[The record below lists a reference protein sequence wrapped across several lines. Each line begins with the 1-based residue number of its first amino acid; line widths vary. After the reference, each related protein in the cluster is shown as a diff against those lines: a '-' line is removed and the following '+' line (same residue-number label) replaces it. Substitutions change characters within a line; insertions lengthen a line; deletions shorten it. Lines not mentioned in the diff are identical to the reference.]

1 MISEAGAR
9 VWRRRLID
17 ALLLPFAL
25 VVVLAE
31 DVVWA
36 GSQAVLRRL
45 SRLSAVQKTEVWLGG
60 LSGYVAL
67 PLFLVPELI
76 GRIGELWSIAL
87 FVRGHAMSGVIV
99 YASVRLVAAL
109 LAVFVYHACEA
120 ALLRIRWFA
129 AVVDWAGRVRDWAL
143 AKLYPLRNRIDFF
156 TRAAPGLVARR
167 YGATKRWVE
176 ARVLRLTS
184 WARR

>member
-1 MISEAGAR
+1 M
-9 VWRRRLID
+9 WRRRLLD

-25 VVVLAE
+25 VVVVAE

-45 SRLSAVQKTEVWLGG
+45 ARLSAVRATEAWLGG

-76 GRIGELWSIAL
+76 GRIGEVWSIAL
-87 FVRGHAMSGVIV
+87 FVRGHAVSGVIV
-99 YASVRLVAAL
+99 YGSVRLVATL

-129 AVVDWAGRVRDWAL
+129 VIVDWAGRVRDWAM
-143 AKLYPLRNRIDFF
+143 AKLSPLRSRFELF
-156 TRAAPGLVARR
+156 THAAPGVLAPR
-167 YGATKRWVE
+167 YAATKRWVE